1 MTRMPVASIP
11 YQRRPGFFIIAQNG
25 WKYPGLIGS
34 LSCKGKEMRLKKKA
48 RKVSVLRLSEFG
60 YLIIVTGRYLQ

>member
-1 MTRMPVASIP
+1 LHRIVGSIP
-11 YQRRPGFFIIAQNG
+11 VNRFAFLQRERDAF
-25 WKYPGLIGS
+25 
-34 LSCKGKEMRLKKKA
+34 LKKQA